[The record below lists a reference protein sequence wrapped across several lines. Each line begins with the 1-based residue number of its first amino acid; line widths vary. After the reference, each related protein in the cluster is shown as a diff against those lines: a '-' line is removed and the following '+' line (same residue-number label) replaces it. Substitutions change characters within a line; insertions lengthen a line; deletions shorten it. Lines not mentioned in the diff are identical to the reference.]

1 MKNTIKVGFDP
12 QTNLYT
18 FKTPGDHSI
27 KNLDVN
33 GKNLVDPLLGYKAGT
48 LMITSEKP
56 ETITYNYSNRKHI
69 GYDNIEDNTTL
80 SIKEYNDTVKSFNRA
95 LDVWADEY
103 VYADI
108 ETEVKATRFMRN
120 MKHIYETIE
129 TVHNLEIEMVE
140 YPVSEYT
147 EIVPLYSIDAKN
159 VLETKCTYTP
169 NLMELL
175 MIELENYGIDKMSI
189 KIPTHSG
196 IRYVQENNKYITGI
210 ESFQKSYDRPLIGM
224 YVDCV
229 AKMKKTKEALA
240 ELIEFHFA
248 KQSINTLDKT
258 TVGNLLTS
266 LSILQNSVYNLD
278 IKVKDESSKRAVQ
291 TRINELV
298 TEYTKLA

>member
-1 MKNTIKVGFDP
+1 MQHTIKVGFDP

-18 FKTPGDHSI
+18 FKTPVDYSI

-56 ETITYNYSNRKHI
+56 ETITYKSSNRKHI
-69 GYDNIEDNTTL
+69 GYDNIEDHSTI
-80 SIKEYNDTVKSFNRA
+80 SPKEYNETIVSFNR
-95 LDVWADEY
+95 EY
-103 VYADI
+103 DDDNEEHVYVDL
-108 ETEVKATRFMRN
+108 ETEIKATRFIRN
-120 MKHIYETIE
+120 HKRIYDTIE
-129 TVHNLEIEMVE
+129 TVHDLEIEMVE
-140 YPVSEYT
+140 YPVSAYT
-147 EIVPLYSIDAKN
+147 EIVPLYSMDAKN

-175 MIELENYGIDKMSI
+175 MIELDKYGIDKMSI

-229 AKMKKTKEALA
+229 AKMKKTKEALT
-240 ELIEFHFA
+240 ELIKFHFA

-266 LSILQNSVYNLD
+266 LSILQNSVYGLD